1 MKNCLLSGC
10 LPFLLTWHNDARAC
24 YSFAVKWYLNYAVLC
39 LCAWPIAATTYW
51 WDIKMPVQISDT
63 VPELERSY
71 DLIRYRDSQL
81 IFSGACTPQTQREGH
96 EETRQEIAKWQKK
109 LYRRKRPSR
118 ARSFLSFATQNVY
131 KLPPISQLFCPSST
145 PVTQFASGVL
155 FRNDNFSLKSDV
167 S

>member
-118 ARSFLSFATQNVY
+118 ARSF
-131 KLPPISQLFCPSST
+131 CPSRRRMCISSLRSVNCSAQA
-145 PVTQFASGVL
+145 PRPWLNSRRASYSEMII
-155 FRNDNFSLKSDV
+155 FR
-167 S
+167 